1 MKKAI
6 KLLTIMFIIIWIS
19 CLSEVNASEWQVDT
33 QYKINVELKDS
44 IKRSTYHEL
53 LSNESTLEETYN
65 LKEKLKN
72 INVKNQKG
80 SGACWAF
87 SFSTILETSIDKKYN
102 KVSKEYSPMH
112 IEYVTTQMFNR
123 TLGSGANPRLS
134 TAYCV
139 SGHGPIEES
148 QMPFASVYD
157 DTTHYKSINN
167 VGDLNKPVVARIKDT
182 IEFASIHKKMNGD
195 IIQYFSDSNCTKEYT
210 SNEVQATR
218 ELIKKHIKTYGAITA
233 EIYMNQENYY
243 NASTASYNYN
253 EYNNKQPPNHVVTI
267 VGWDDNYSV
276 DKFKNGK
283 KPINKGAYI
292 ALNSYGTDWGDGGYM
307 YISYEDACIEETLMG
322 IKDIE
327 QYENNKKDYDK
338 IYQYD
343 ELGMNMGVPLGGEK
357 VYAANKYT
365 RQKIE
370 DKEEYI
376 QEIGLYI
383 INTSGV
389 EVYMNSASD
398 DINNTKLVAKP
409 LEALESGYHTIKFAE
424 PIKLT
429 GDKFAIKVK
438 YTNQEGAYVPMEV
451 NYKTFGLEGTNAF
464 FDKATAHDGECFI
477 SKDNSEWHDVNKTVI
492 NSEGKQYSLTDSST
506 CIKAFTTYQTKQ
518 SSNPNKLVERIELNK
533 SRIEIKKGDKFNL
546 IASIYPTDATNK
558 KIKWNTTDE
567 KIASV
572 SDTGMI
578 TALSEG
584 NVTITATTEDGNKT
598 ASCIITVK
606 ERTNQDDDIIYK
618 DNETLNNG
626 STNKEITIKN
636 NTIKN
641 DSPNNNSAIN
651 KDNSLSN
658 KIIPYAGNNVI
669 MIIAIII
676 VSVGGI
682 IIFIKMRGMK
692 DIK

>member
-1 MKKAI
+1 MKKTI
-6 KLLTIMFIIIWIS
+6 KMLTIMFIMVIIS
-19 CLSEVNASEWQVDT
+19 CLSEVNATELQVDT

-44 IKRSTYHEL
+44 IKRSTYNEL
-53 LSNESTLEETYN
+53 LSKETTLEETYN

-112 IEYVTTQMFNR
+112 IEYVTTQMFER

-139 SGHGPIEES
+139 SGHGPVEES

-157 DTTHYKSINN
+157 DTTGYKNMEN
-167 VGDLNKPVVARIKDT
+167 VGNLNATVVARIKDT
-182 IEFASIHKKMNGD
+182 IEFPNIHKKINNNM
-195 IIQYFSDSNCTKEYT
+195 IQYFSDSSCTKSYT
-210 SNEVQATR
+210 SSEVQATR
-218 ELIKKHIKTYGAITA
+218 ELIKKHIKTNGAITA
-233 EIYMNQENYY
+233 EIYMNQANYY
-243 NASTASYNYN
+243 NVSTASYNYN
-253 EYNNKQPPNHVVTI
+253 EYSNKQLPNHVVTI

-276 DKFKNGK
+276 DKFKDGK

-343 ELGMNMGVPLGGEK
+343 ELGMNMGVPLGGENI
-357 VYAANKYT
+357 YAANKYT
-365 RQKIE
+365 RQKID
-370 DKEEYI
+370 DKDEYI

-451 NYKTFGLEGTNAF
+451 NYKNFGLEGTNAF
-464 FDKATAHDGECFI
+464 FNKATANDGECFV
-477 SKDNSEWHDVNKTVI
+477 SKDGSEWHDVNKTVI
-492 NSEGKQYSLTDSST
+492 NSGGKQYSLTNSST
-506 CIKAFTTYQTKQ
+506 CIKAFTTYQTKEA
-518 SSNPNKLVERIELNK
+518 SKPNKLVERIELNK
-533 SRIEIKKGDKFNL
+533 SSIEIKKGDKFNL
-546 IASIYPTDATNK
+546 TVSFYPTDATNK
-558 KIKWNTTDE
+558 KIKWKTSDE

-572 SDTGMI
+572 SDTGII
-578 TALSEG
+578 TAHSEG
-584 NVTITATTEDGNKT
+584 SVTITATTEDGNKT
-598 ASCIITVK
+598 ASCTITVK
-606 ERTNQDDDIIYK
+606 ENLYQDDDIIYK
-618 DNETLNNG
+618 DNDTLNN
-626 STNKEITIKN
+626 SSKNKEISIKN
-636 NTIKN
+636 Y
-641 DSPNNNSAIN
+641 SPNNNSEIN

-658 KIIPYAGNNVI
+658 KLIPYAGNSVI
-669 MIIAIII
+669 MIVAIII
-676 VSVGGI
+676 VSITGI
-682 IIFIKMRGMK
+682 IIFIKMRAMK
-692 DIK
+692 DVK

>member
-1 MKKAI
+1 MKKTI
-6 KLLTIMFIIIWIS
+6 KMLTIMFIMVIIS
-19 CLSEVNASEWQVDT
+19 CLSEVNATELQVDT

-44 IKRSTYHEL
+44 IKRSTYNEL
-53 LSNESTLEETYN
+53 LSKESTLEETYN

-112 IEYVTTQMFNR
+112 IEYVTTQMFER

-139 SGHGPIEES
+139 SGHGPVEES

-157 DTTHYKSINN
+157 DTTGYKNMEN
-167 VGDLNKPVVARIKDT
+167 VGNLNATVVARIKDT
-182 IEFASIHKKMNGD
+182 IEFPNIHKKINNNT
-195 IIQYFSDSNCTKEYT
+195 IQYFSDSSCTKSYT
-210 SNEVQATR
+210 SSEVQATR
-218 ELIKKHIKTYGAITA
+218 ELIKKHIKTNGAITA
-233 EIYMNQENYY
+233 EIYMNQANYY
-243 NASTASYNYN
+243 NVSTASYNYN
-253 EYNNKQPPNHVVTI
+253 EYSNKQLPNHVVTI

-276 DKFKNGK
+276 DKFKDGK

-343 ELGMNMGVPLGGEK
+343 ELGMNMGVPLGGENI
-357 VYAANKYT
+357 YAANKYT
-365 RQKIE
+365 RQKID
-370 DKEEYI
+370 DKDEYI

-451 NYKTFGLEGTNAF
+451 NYKNFGLEGTNAF
-464 FDKATAHDGECFI
+464 FNKATANDGECFV
-477 SKDNSEWHDVNKTVI
+477 SKDGSEWHDVNKTVI
-492 NSEGKQYSLTDSST
+492 NSGGKQYSLTNSST
-506 CIKAFTTYQTKQ
+506 CIKAFTTYQTKEA
-518 SSNPNKLVERIELNK
+518 SKPNKLVERIELNK
-533 SRIEIKKGDKFNL
+533 SSIEIKKGDKFNL
-546 IASIYPTDATNK
+546 TVSFYPTDATNK
-558 KIKWNTTDE
+558 KIKWKTSDE

-572 SDTGMI
+572 SDTGII
-578 TALSEG
+578 TAHSEG
-584 NVTITATTEDGNKT
+584 SVTITATTEDGNKT
-598 ASCIITVK
+598 ASCTITVK
-606 ERTNQDDDIIYK
+606 ENLHQDDDIIYK
-618 DNETLNNG
+618 DNDTLNN
-626 STNKEITIKN
+626 SSKNKEISIKN
-636 NTIKN
+636 Y
-641 DSPNNNSAIN
+641 SPNNNSAIN

-658 KIIPYAGNNVI
+658 KLIPYAGNSVI
-669 MIIAIII
+669 MIVAIII
-676 VSVGGI
+676 VSITGI
-682 IIFIKMRGMK
+682 IIFIKMRAMK
-692 DIK
+692 DVK